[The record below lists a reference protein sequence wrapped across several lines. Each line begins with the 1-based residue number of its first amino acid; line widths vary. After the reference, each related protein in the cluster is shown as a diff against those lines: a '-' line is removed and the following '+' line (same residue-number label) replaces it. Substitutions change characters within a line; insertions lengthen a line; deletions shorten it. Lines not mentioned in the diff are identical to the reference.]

1 MLNLNSERFTSV
13 VQTAFDT
20 ATERGGRDAKRWTVA
35 IVKAQSILRDTAFWH
50 MTERGELLV
59 LSPDSDIIYETN
71 GRVCEQIIGERRVNC
86 PAYDRGMPCK
96 HRAMHRLL
104 KNYLSE

>member
-13 VQTAFDT
+13 VQTAFDN
-20 ATERGGRDAKRWTVA
+20 ATERGGRDAKRWTIA

-50 MTERGELLV
+50 FTDRAELVV
-59 LSPDSDIIYETN
+59 LLPDSDIIYETD
-71 GRVCEQIIGERRVNC
+71 GKVCEQIIGERRVNC
-86 PAYDRGMPCK
+86 PAFDRGMPCK
-96 HRAMHRLL
+96 HRAIHHPL